1 MASALMDSPVQH
13 VLSRLKGVKTHGD
26 SWVARCPAHGD
37 RNPSLSV
44 SVGGDGRVLL
54 HCHAGCTLNAIVA
67 SIGIAARDLFPD
79 TSPYRPST
87 NGNGKHAPEPE
98 AVAKALNQD
107 RPVLVKSYDYVDEDG
122 ALLYQAC
129 RYKKPDG
136 SKTFRQ
142 RKPDGNGGWTY
153 KLEGARLVP
162 YRLPEV
168 IEAAAMGRRI
178 FVVEGEKDAD
188 ALAAEGIPATT
199 NPMGAGK
206 WRDEYS
212 AHFKGA
218 DVVVLPDNDEVG
230 QQHAEMVASSLTA
243 HGARVWVVQLPGVPA
258 KGDVSDW
265 LQAGGDFDELD
276 ELIGRTRIWTT
287 DPLRRARWRLDELL
301 ANDELMRP
309 PKPVVP
315 RLAFRARSTLVAAAP
330 KAGKSTL
337 LAFVAAC
344 VSQGRPFMDE
354 PVDRGTVL
362 LFSPEEYIGD
372 VGRRLRDF
380 DADPT
385 RIHVVHEL
393 PTDPRERPSAV
404 QAHIE
409 AVRPDLVVIDT
420 LIAYGRGVIEDENNA
435 VQTQAVTQGLTD
447 LAHRMEVAL
456 VIIHHA
462 TKSTGKFRGSSA
474 IAGSVDAVAEV
485 SIPDEDAD
493 PALRRVKSV
502 GRIPMYGFDYRLDGD
517 LLVIANVTG
526 APLIQRV
533 LDYIRS
539 HPDCSLRQVRGAIG
553 GRAEATDA
561 AIQTLMMKGWVI
573 DSGDRQHRQYRTT
586 AYARQDVLKD
596 WHQGDAR

>member
-188 ALAAEGIPATT
+188 ALAAEGFPATT

-276 ELIGRTRIWTT
+276 ELIGRTRVWTV

-315 RLAFRARSTLVAAAP
+315 RLAWRARSTLVAAAP
-330 KAGKSTL
+330 KSGKSTL
-337 LAFVAAC
+337 LSFVAAC
-344 VSQGRPFMDE
+344 VSRGLPFMDE
-354 PVDRGTVL
+354 PTDLGTVL
-362 LFSPEEYIGD
+362 LISPEEYIGD
-372 VGRRLRDF
+372 VARRLSRF
-380 DADPT
+380 EADPA
-385 RIHVVHEL
+385 RVHVVDRM
-393 PTDPRERPSAV
+393 PTDPRERPSALEG
-404 QAHIE
+404 HIE

-420 LIAYGRGVIEDENNA
+420 LISYGRGLIEDENNA
-435 VQTQAVTQGLTD
+435 VQMQAVTQTLTD
-447 LAHRMEVAL
+447 LAHRMDVAM
-456 VIIHHA
+456 VIVHHA
-462 TKSTGKFRGSSA
+462 AKATGRSRGSTA
-474 IAGSVDAVAEV
+474 IDGGVDAVANIF
-485 SIPDEDAD
+485 IPDEDAD
-493 PALRRVKSV
+493 PTRRAVKAM
-502 GRIPMYGFDYRLDGD
+502 GRVPIYDFEYRLDGD
-517 LLVIANVTG
+517 LLVMASTTG

-533 LDYIRS
+533 LDTIRA
-539 HPDCSLRQVRGAIG
+539 HPDCSLRTVRQAVG
-553 GRAEATDA
+553 GKAEAVDA
-561 AIQTLMMKGWVI
+561 AIQTLMLKGWVR
-573 DSGDRQHRQYRTT
+573 DSGDRTARSYSTT
-586 AYARQDVLKD
+586 MGARRNVLED
-596 WHQGDAR
+596 WHK